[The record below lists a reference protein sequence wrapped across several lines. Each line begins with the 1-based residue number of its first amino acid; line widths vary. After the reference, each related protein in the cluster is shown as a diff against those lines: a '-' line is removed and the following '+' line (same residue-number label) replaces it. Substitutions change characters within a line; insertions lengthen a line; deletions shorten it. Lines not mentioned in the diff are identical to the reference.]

1 MLRANLLAKLG
12 EGRKKVR
19 QMNYREFIEG
29 LSLKHFQPEE
39 VTIQG
44 RRVRNG
50 VRNSLPPEHKW
61 EAIVPTLW
69 IADLARRQLGF
80 SLTITSAFRSENYN
94 RAVGSTAGNNSQ
106 HVANTALDLI
116 PSKGRVKQ
124 LYDQLIAMR
133 RGGAFKGGVGIY
145 TGSGFVHVDT
155 RGKNATWGKR

>member
-1 MLRANLLAKLG
+1 
-12 EGRKKVR
+12 
-19 QMNYREFIEG
+19 MNYEEFIEG

-44 RRVRNG
+44 ERWRGNQQ
-50 VRNSLPPEHKW
+50 NSLPPENKW

-80 SLTITSAFRSENYN
+80 SLTITSAYRSPDYN
-94 RAVGSTAGNNSQ
+94 KAVGGAVRSQ
-106 HVANTALDLI
+106 HLANTALDLI

-133 RGGAFKGGVGIY
+133 QGGAFRGGVGIY
-145 TGSGFVHVDT
+145 SSFVHVDT